1 MSPSAFSLTLTID
14 AQISEARAFSE
25 AEVDKMGE
33 DEDDSDID
41 YDQEDNTAPDD
52 DMQESCDESDDDN
65 DCEQNIK
72 DFIEIVSCL
81 NERVRE
87 KWNDPSFKRAF
98 KSFKRNFKKTIQ
110 NENTLTRV
118 MFQFARDNSQNINVG
133 RKRKHGSRI
142 SV

>member
-1 MSPSAFSLTLTID
+1 MSPSAFSSTLTID

-72 DFIEIVSCL
+72 DFIEIVNCL

-118 MFQFARDNSQNINVG
+118 LE
-133 RKRKHGSRI
+133 
-142 SV
+142 

>member
-1 MSPSAFSLTLTID
+1 MSPSTFSSTLTID
-14 AQISEARAFSE
+14 AQISEARAYSE
-25 AEVDKMGE
+25 AEVDKMG
-33 DEDDSDID
+33 EDDSDID
-41 YDQEDNTAPDD
+41 YDQEDNTAADD

-72 DFIEIVSCL
+72 DFIEIVNCL

-118 MFQFARDNSQNINVG
+118 LE
-133 RKRKHGSRI
+133 
-142 SV
+142 